1 MTISTATPASH
12 SVRAPRARIAY
23 LDAARALAIIGMF
36 LAHIA
41 AFVPI
46 PAPIEFLVSGRA
58 SIMFAVL
65 AGVSTALIARSHAVT
80 DRERLGF
87 ANRNSSRDLLVR
99 AIILFLIGI
108 TLPLLSGK
116 PYCHFEHLRCAVFA
130 GYSCAALVHSCPGYL
145 DCAHGTCS
153 ADIVLLVAHGVAGYQ

>member
-1 MTISTATPASH
+1 MTLNTATPASH
-12 SVRAPRARIAY
+12 SVRAPRTRIAY

-65 AGVSTALIARSHAVT
+65 AGVSTTLIARSHAAT
-80 DRERLGF
+80 DARVWGLLIAVAPATCWF
-87 ANRNSSRDLLVR
+87 APSS
-99 AIILFLIGI
+99 
-108 TLPLLSGK
+108 
-116 PYCHFEHLRCAVFA
+116 
-130 GYSCAALVHSCPGYL
+130 
-145 DCAHGTCS
+145 CS
-153 ADIVLLVAHGVAGYQ
+153 

>member
-1 MTISTATPASH
+1 MTLNAATPASH

-36 LAHIA
+36 VAHIA

-65 AGVSTALIARSHAVT
+65 AGVSTALIARCHAVT
-80 DRERLGF
+80 DRQRLGF

-108 TLPLLSGK
+108 TLPLLSAG
-116 PYCHFEHLRCAVFA
+116 PIVILSTYAVLYLLAIPVLRLSTHVLVILT
-130 GYSCAALVHSCPGYL
+130 ALT
-145 DCAHGTCS
+145 A
-153 ADIVLLVAHGVAGYQ
+153 LLAPILSF